1 MAYKLATAYVDVQA
15 RVKQFNAQIAG
26 VKNSLAGL
34 GSQATS
40 ILGAFGVGL
49 TLASAI
55 AASRQFIAAAEQ
67 AVQTEMRLRSVLR
80 ATGEQAG
87 FTASQIL
94 EMVDA
99 LKKSTTFSG
108 GELQGA
114 ATNLLKFD
122 KVSGQTF
129 DRAMKAA
136 TDLASIGFGS
146 VESAAQALGRALQD
160 PARGVRAL
168 RSAGIVLDK
177 QQTKSIENM
186 VKQGNIAKA
195 QALILD
201 MVTAKAGGAA
211 EAFAKTPVGE
221 WQQIKNQ
228 LGDISEEIG
237 LRLLPT
243 AIALGKAVLW
253 AGQKFLQA
261 FDFIAEWGAVIV
273 TQWNVV
279 QTALY
284 HGFDFVGSAALD
296 FLTHAFT
303 APFKALMDMAIHTF
317 SAMPRLFEAAMTGGA
332 GGLAR
337 QFGKEFGVA
346 MTNAMKTVGRVKLSD
361 DTMEAAKHFSK
372 AFGKLQEAKKDIER
386 RRKEIWSGIKDMEP
400 AKGGKIDGMIEHQIE
415 FPSGLTGITDAWRNL
430 QEAILKAEKD
440 DPMEKVADG
449 VGNIEDLQ
457 GDMLDEM
464 VKLNKDGVQIKGVA
478 VA

>member
-15 RVKQFNAQIAG
+15 RVKQANQQIAS
-26 VKNSLAGL
+26 VKNSLMGL
-34 GSQATS
+34 QSGASNL
-40 ILGAFGVGL
+40 LGAFGVG
-49 TLASAI
+49 TSLAAAI
-55 AASRQFIAAAEQ
+55 AASRSFIAAAEN
-67 AVQTEMRLRSVLR
+67 AVEVESRFRSVLR
-80 ATGEQAG
+80 ATGEAAG
-87 FTASQIL
+87 FNAKQIM
-94 EMVDA
+94 EMVAA
-99 LKKSTTFSG
+99 LQQTTKFDD
-108 GELQGA
+108 EALMGA

-122 KVSGQTF
+122 KVSGETF
-129 DRAMKAA
+129 KRAMNLS
-136 TDLASIGFGS
+136 TDLAQVGFGS
-146 VESAAQALGRALQD
+146 VESASQALGRALQD
-160 PARGVRAL
+160 PVRGLRTL
-168 RSAGIVLDK
+168 RSVGIVLDK

-186 VKQGNIAKA
+186 IKQGNIAKA

-201 MVTAKAGGAA
+201 MVASKAGGAA
-211 EAFAKTPVGE
+211 EAFAKTPVGQ
-221 WQQIKNQ
+221 WQQLKNQ
-228 LGDISEEIG
+228 LGDIAEEIG

-253 AGQKFLQA
+253 AGQMFLQA

-317 SAMPRLFEAAMTGGA
+317 SAMPRLFEAAMSGGA
-332 GGLAR
+332 GGLAK
-337 QFGKEFGVA
+337 QFGKEFGDA
-346 MTNAMKTVGRVKLSD
+346 MKQAMKTVGRVKLSD
-361 DTMEAAKHFSK
+361 DTMEAAKHFTK
-372 AFGKLQEAKKDIER
+372 AFGKLQEAKRDIER

-400 AKGGKIDGMIEHQIE
+400 AKGGKIDGMIEHAIE

-457 GDMLDEM
+457 GNMLDEM
-464 VKLNKDGVQIKGVA
+464 VKLNKDGVKLQGVA